1 MFFQRIAND
10 PLERLTKISR
20 LTSSL
25 LADGNSPL
33 LTECERL
40 TSASPAQLS
49 ENEFFE
55 AIWPHS
61 DISRIPERV
70 EELKKWLSEDP
81 DSVFARIVLADYSY
95 HVAWRHR
102 GSGFVST
109 VTDEGAAKFE
119 EHIKEA
125 SAYLKGFE
133 PGPETPDRY
142 FELQFRLHTSSG
154 ASREEFDATADQT
167 LQYCPLNLAAHEAA
181 TAYLMPRWLGNP
193 GDVAEYVDRVIA
205 VVGDE
210 EGGKIQM
217 SVIQMQLPYYRE
229 ADFFEATGFQYAP
242 LKTLLDKLLA
252 DKNRTKEQRDEVIAI
267 YAGLARRAEDL
278 SAVEAMVSEV
288 MTGGW
293 LARNKHHS
301 RTYSDV
307 GRTLNWLREKK
318 GDAAIYQGIFDKI
331 PLPKPGEDWP
341 RPRSKAQTPSKSPPP
356 KGADIDPSSPPQ

>member
-1 MFFQRIAND
+1 
-10 PLERLTKISR
+10 
-20 LTSSL
+20 
-25 LADGNSPL
+25 
-33 LTECERL
+33 
-40 TSASPAQLS
+40 
-49 ENEFFE
+49 
-55 AIWPHS
+55 
-61 DISRIPERV
+61 
-70 EELKKWLSEDP
+70 
-81 DSVFARIVLADYSY
+81 
-95 HVAWRHR
+95 
-102 GSGFVST
+102 
-109 VTDEGAAKFE
+109 
-119 EHIKEA
+119 
-125 SAYLKGFE
+125 
-133 PGPETPDRY
+133 
-142 FELQFRLHTSSG
+142 
-154 ASREEFDATADQT
+154 
-167 LQYCPLNLAAHEAA
+167 
-181 TAYLMPRWLGNP
+181 
-193 GDVAEYVDRVIA
+193 
-205 VVGDE
+205 
-210 EGGKIQM
+210 
-217 SVIQMQLPYYRE
+217 MQLPYYRE

-318 GDAAIYQGIFDKI
+318 GEAAIYQGIFDKI